1 MRSTFF
7 ASQLTTRFF
16 FLRSNKGRECGEE
29 WVAMRKAV
37 VLAILLVLLPVA
49 AQDPSAVDSPLPAAS
64 IVDGWGRGAG
74 IGRGARAPH
83 SHSPILTWGDLERE
97 RGSSD
102 SRDPTMPPALDS
114 IWEGHKAPSQRTIN
128 SQVEQVLQKSV
139 TAVKNGPREE
149 PSAKA
154 TSVRGRQGSPAHLP
168 PVPGSKFSNVGTEE
182 KTTDATTY
190 IDYKNGRI
198 YLSEKPMAQ
207 KPVPVR
213 QTHAQ
218 KMMSMAHANMD
229 SIAKKDKLFADQLRK
244 EAKELAA
251 AGMAAEGTVRPLRT
265 LPLCFT
271 SADPVTVVL

>member
-1 MRSTFF
+1 
-7 ASQLTTRFF
+7 
-16 FLRSNKGRECGEE
+16 
-29 WVAMRKAV
+29 MRKAE

-49 AQDPSAVDSPLPAAS
+49 AQDPFAVDRPLPAAS
-64 IVDGWGRGAG
+64 IVDGWGSGAG
-74 IGRGARAPH
+74 IGRGAHAPQAH
-83 SHSPILTWGDLERE
+83 LLTWGDLADE
-97 RGSSD
+97 RGVSDSRSD
-102 SRDPTMPPALDS
+102 SRDSTMPPALYS
-114 IWEGHKAPSQRTIN
+114 ICEGHKAPSQHTIN

-139 TAVKNGPREE
+139 TAVKNGPKEE

-154 TSVRGRQGSPAHLP
+154 PSVRGRQGSPARPL
-168 PVPGSKFSNVGTEE
+168 PVPGSKFSNVGTQE

-229 SIAKKDKLFADQLRK
+229 SIAKKDKLFANQLRK